1 MIEIGLAPLAAP
13 TARGDTHSPRSSVSR
28 WAIAP

>member
-13 TARGDTHSPRSSVSR
+13 TAREADSGIPSAV
-28 WAIAP
+28 AIAP